1 MSITTYDELKS
12 TIADFLNRDDLTSVI
27 PTFISL
33 AEADMNRKVRHWRM
47 EDRAVAVADA
57 RYIAL
62 PANFIEA
69 QRIMLT
75 SPTVQRLEMITQ
87 SDLMDRR
94 SVDDT
99 AKKPAYY
106 SIVDGAFELYPQP
119 DQDYDLEIVYYER
132 LDSLSASITTNWM
145 LEYSPDAYLYGS
157 LLHAAPYLA
166 EDGRVQVWASL
177 YKNAIDGINLEDDKA
192 KASGSGHRMR
202 IRSF

>member
-33 AEADMNRKVRHWRM
+33 AEADMNRKVRHWRLA
-47 EDRAVAVADA
+47 DRAVAVADA

-75 SPTVQRLEMITQ
+75 SPAVQRLEMITQ

-119 DQDYDLEIVYYER
+119 DQSYDLEIVYYER

>member
-75 SPTVQRLEMITQ
+75 SPAVQRLEMITQ

-119 DQDYDLEIVYYER
+119 DQSYDLEIVYYER

>member
-12 TIADFLNRDDLTSVI
+12 SIADFLNRDDLTSVI

-75 SPTVQRLEMITQ
+75 SPEVQRLEMITQ

-192 KASGSGHRMR
+192 KASGAGHRMR

>member
-12 TIADFLNRDDLTSVI
+12 TIADFLNRDDLTTVI

-75 SPTVQRLEMITQ
+75 SPAVQRLEMITQ

-119 DQDYDLEIVYYER
+119 DQSYDLEIVYYER

>member
-12 TIADFLNRDDLTSVI
+12 TIADFLNRDDLTTVI

-75 SPTVQRLEMITQ
+75 SPAVQRLEMITQ

-119 DQDYDLEIVYYER
+119 DQSYDLEIVYYER

-192 KASGSGHRMR
+192 KASGAGHRMR